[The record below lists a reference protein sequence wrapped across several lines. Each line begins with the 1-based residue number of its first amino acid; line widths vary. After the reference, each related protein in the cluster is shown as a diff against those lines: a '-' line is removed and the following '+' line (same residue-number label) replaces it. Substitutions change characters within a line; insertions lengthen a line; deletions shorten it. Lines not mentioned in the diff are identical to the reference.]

1 VRERAVRTGWSG
13 NVRRKSVSIS
23 RSACQK
29 TTPLSLSFHSLQWND
44 DRAKH
49 RYFAKTGSGQ
59 SYTREVEGKK
69 QPFFL
74 HQKKAASRFSKLK
87 VKSSRLAV
95 FPSCIY
101 LTRQRIASELTVA
114 YSSASSVNA
123 PPAKNGSFL
132 RCHLYIKSIILPRQ
146 ARDKHWENS
155 KKDAVFRTV
164 LSLIGRRLS
173 EQVGRCADRALNRES
188 LGILLA

>member
-1 VRERAVRTGWSG
+1 MRERAVRTGWSG

-59 SYTREVEGKK
+59 SYTR
-69 QPFFL
+69 
-74 HQKKAASRFSKLK
+74 RKLK

>member
-1 VRERAVRTGWSG
+1 MRERAVRTGWSG
-13 NVRRKSVSIS
+13 NVRRKPVSIS

-59 SYTREVEGKK
+59 SYTR
-69 QPFFL
+69 
-74 HQKKAASRFSKLK
+74 RKLK
-87 VKSSRLAV
+87 VNSSRLAV
-95 FPSCIY
+95 FVSCIY